1 MVALLPL
8 RSYRSAMENIKLQV
22 TGLGHRGDG
31 IAETAD
37 GPVFVA
43 GALPGETVS
52 AQVAGGRASQIRIEQ
67 ESPERIVPICR
78 HFDACGGC
86 SVQHLAPG
94 AYLDWKRTL
103 VEKALSDRGI
113 DAAVEDVLP
122 GSAGTRRRTVLTAVR
137 AGRHILLGYHEKASH
152 RLVDISECP
161 VLVPEIV
168 SALAGLKRLAEPLM
182 PKKGELRLTVLSTTA
197 GLDVSFDQAN
207 RTYEQKIAHLSQ
219 LAVEL
224 DLARLSVNGETLLE
238 VRPPVLDMDGTA
250 VVPPPG
256 GFTQASH
263 AAETALCG
271 LVKEGLGTSKKVAD
285 LFAGSGTFALRI
297 AKSASVHA
305 VEGDAAALKAL
316 ENALRIPKGLKQV
329 TMERRDLFRRP
340 LMAEELNAFDAVV
353 FDPPRAGAQ
362 AQAEQLALSAV
373 PRIAAVSC
381 NPATLAR
388 DLRILIDGGYA
399 LQTVTP
405 VDQFVFSPH
414 IEVVANLSRE

>member
-1 MVALLPL
+1 MQ
-8 RSYRSAMENIKLQV
+8 LQV
-22 TGLGHRGDG
+22 TSLGHRGDG

-37 GPVFVA
+37 GPVFVP

-52 AQVAGGRASQIRIEQ
+52 AQVAGGRANHIRIEQ
-67 ESPERIVPICR
+67 PSPERIEPICR

-86 SVQHLAPG
+86 SVQQLAPG
-94 AYLDWKRTL
+94 AYLDWKRKL

-113 DAAVEDVLP
+113 DAAVEAVVP
-122 GSAGTRRRTVLTAVR
+122 GAAGTRRRAVLTAVR
-137 AGRHILLGYHEKASH
+137 AGRHVLLGYHEKASH
-152 RLVDISECP
+152 RLVDIRECP

-168 SALAGLKRLAEPLM
+168 AALAGLKRLAEPLM
-182 PKKGELRLTVLSTTA
+182 PKKGELRVTVLSTTA
-197 GLDVSFDQAN
+197 GLDVTFDQAN
-207 RTYEQKIAHLSQ
+207 RNYEQKIAQLSQ

-238 VRPPVLDMDGTA
+238 VRPPALDMDGTA

-256 GFTQASH
+256 GFTQATL
-263 AAETALCG
+263 AAETALCA
-271 LVKEGLGTSKKVAD
+271 LVMEGLGMPKKVAD
-285 LFAGSGTFALRI
+285 LFAGSGTFALRV

-305 VEGDAAALKAL
+305 VEGDAAAIKAL

-373 PRIAAVSC
+373 PHIAAVSC

-388 DLRILIDGGYA
+388 DLRILIDGGYE

-414 IEVVANLSRE
+414 IEVVANLSRK